1 MIQTGF
7 YIGERDWWI
16 MASLNVAEKDLGD
29 IFNALLACGCSND
42 EAQKAC
48 VVLSRKNSGFTLTN
62 MEEQYTLMFASVATS
77 PEELF
82 DTITHET
89 KHAVEHISSY
99 YDVDP
104 KSEQAAYL
112 QGEISKKLFPAV
124 AIAVCPKCH
133 NKEEEE

>member
-1 MIQTGF
+1 MTHTL
-7 YIGERDWWI
+7 EP
-16 MASLNVAEKDLGD
+16 GD
-29 IFNALLACGCSND
+29 YMPAFQCMGLWYS
-42 EAQKAC
+42 
-48 VVLSRKNSGFTLTN
+48 
-62 MEEQYTLMFASVATS
+62 Y
-77 PEELF
+77 
-82 DTITHET
+82 ET